1 MTWSNRQ
8 KLALVLLFGLGV
20 LSVGAWDAL
29 ARGVLIEDASSFLI
43 PTLWFTPLFLFLL
56 LGSILWQEKSFLVV
70 GSILVVVPSVWQAM
84 TVSHT
89 VIVIFST
96 VLILMGLLRIQNELT
111 ARVRLS
117 IRRSIGAGMA
127 LLLLGMTITLSSQYF
142 VHVQSLSWERLVPSF
157 DLAEGV
163 GPLLLRILRPI
174 SPELGQLQDTTVTV
188 DNFLTEVQN
197 KNNLDPQ
204 LSAGNPSQFWN
215 EELQRTKRELG
226 RLLGRE
232 VSGTENMQAILSE
245 VLRKKTIAFF
255 SNETQNLPIPVLP
268 FFLSFL
274 LFLTLYPLLAF
285 LVPLVGIVAGILFR
299 IFRRFGWVTVTSVTT
314 EQEKIEP

>member
-1 MTWSNRQ
+1 MAWSQRQ

-20 LSVGAWDAL
+20 FSVGAWEAF
-29 ARGVLIEDASSFLI
+29 ARGVLVEDASSFLV
-43 PTLWFTPLFLFLL
+43 PALWFTPLFLFLL
-56 LGSILWQEKSFLVV
+56 LGSILWQEKTFLIT
-70 GSILVVVPSVWQAM
+70 GSILVVVPSIWQAM
-84 TVSHT
+84 TISHA
-89 VIVIFST
+89 VIVIFSSL
-96 VLILMGLLRIQNELT
+96 LILMGLLRIQSELT

-117 IRRSIGAGMA
+117 IRRSIGAGMT
-127 LLLLGMTITLSSQYF
+127 LLLFGMTITLSSQYF

-163 GPLLLRILRPI
+163 GPLLLRVLRPI

-188 DNFLTEVQN
+188 DSFLTEVQN
-197 KNNLDPQ
+197 KDNLDLP
-204 LSAGNPSQFWN
+204 LSAGMTSQFWN

-268 FFLSFL
+268 LFLSLL

-285 LVPLVGIVAGILFR
+285 LVPIVGMVAGIFLR
-299 IFRRFGWVTVTSVTT
+299 LFRRFGWVTVVRVTT